1 MLLISSQQLL
11 GKAKCSVFFRTKSQI
26 DIYPFEGTTTYT
38 RTTSEESIQHINA
51 RRLGGSWYGSVYVAS
66 DTGKGR
72 DYNFQLSQSRKF
84 TPVQVVSDHCDVL
97 PTAFNCVEPVII
109 CSSADKVNSMPW

>member
-1 MLLISSQQLL
+1 MLLISGQQLL

-66 DTGKGR
+66 DTGL
-72 DYNFQLSQSRKF
+72 QL
-84 TPVQVVSDHCDVL
+84 PVV
-97 PTAFNCVEPVII
+97 PIE
-109 CSSADKVNSMPW
+109 KVNASSIGQ